1 MPSGTHNGALCNPV
15 FGEPGTMATPQYL
28 EYITRS
34 KRPSLSTQMMS
45 AQMSAQIDRRRQNR
59 ADNVFTHIEDV
70 TYAVLRRHTKT
81 A

>member
-1 MPSGTHNGALCNPV
+1 
-15 FGEPGTMATPQYL
+15 
-28 EYITRS
+28 
-34 KRPSLSTQMMS
+34 MMN